1 MIEGCDRG
9 AYPFCGMSR
18 PPGRTIF
25 QEMAT
30 AAETT
35 ERAPPALPPV
45 AWAYLVAIYAAA
57 AAAAV
62 AGLPV
67 TLSEGDWPLV
77 VVLGVLAAVAHLFV
91 VVTPRNQSY
100 HVSPGIVVAAAI
112 LLPPPLVALIVVVQ
126 HLPEWAKER
135 YPWFIQ
141 VFNMAN
147 YALGAIAAGAVFDA
161 INGVS
166 GRSGAAEL
174 QFFVAGLAAALV
186 FVAVHHT
193 LLALALV
200 TARGQRFFET
210 GLFTFHSLSMEIGL
224 AVLGVVVAALWDL
237 NPFLIVLALAP
248 LLLLHRMLVL
258 PKLEAE
264 ARQDPKTGLYNAR
277 FFSDALEEA
286 VERLDRGGPGFS
298 LLLADLDLLREINN
312 GFGHLAGDAVLAGV
326 AKVLRDT
333 IRPHDI
339 AARFGGEEF
348 CVLLPDTGVD
358 EARAVAERIREAVE
372 RARIEVDT
380 ANAPIGVTISIGVAG
395 APDDAVTA
403 RDIMHLAD
411 VAAYRAKSEGRN
423 RTAAARDATGSISG
437 LARPEIPAAAS
448 GSGADSTETATAD
461 PTGIAVGSPNLHL
474 LEAGDRP
481 SGVPPAPNNL
491 ALRPAVRTVAFALAA
506 VGALAGALGYLAP
519 MGADSVALVI
529 LIGVVAVG
537 QALAVGVLDHGSISV
552 SAVGS
557 LAGAAL
563 IGPRAALPLAVAVCA
578 VEWAVQRSPFHKLS
592 FNCGAL
598 TLSALA
604 AAAVFAI
611 LPEEHWLFVAGGAVA
626 GAVYY
631 AVNVGLLAK
640 AIALET
646 RESWKSV
653 LKGRFAWL
661 FVYYVV
667 YGSVG
672 AMVAIGYY
680 AAGPLGLL
688 VFVLPV
694 VLVRKAQL
702 DYIAHTEASVRQLR
716 GASQTIERQ
725 NESLTEANALLR
737 ERATEAMESLAAA
750 VDARDAYTAG
760 HSRRV
765 QVLSV
770 AIAHELS
777 LSDEAVSSISF
788 GALFHDVGKLAVPD
802 AVLLK
807 DGKLEEAEWELVRNH
822 PVEGERIIGHLG
834 FLIESTPA
842 IRHHHEWFD
851 GSGYPDGRRGED
863 IPLSARIVH
872 VSDALDS
879 MISSRTYRDAVGV
892 TQAFE
897 ELRKG
902 AGTQFCPQ
910 CVAAAERS
918 LATGQLDD
926 VLGLGAAA

>member
-1 MIEGCDRG
+1 
-9 AYPFCGMSR
+9 MSR

-35 ERAPPALPPV
+35 ERAPPGLSPL
-45 AWAYLVAIYAAA
+45 AWAYLVAVYVAAA
-57 AAAAV
+57 TAAL

-67 TLSEGDWPLV
+67 TLDADDWRLV
-77 VVLGVLAAVAHLFV
+77 LVLGVLAAVAHLFV

-126 HLPEWAKER
+126 HLPEWAKDR

-147 YALGAIAAGAVFDA
+147 YTLAAIAAGAVFEA
-161 INGVS
+161 ITGVS
-166 GRSGAAEL
+166 GRGGAADL

-186 FVAVHHT
+186 FVGVNHT
-193 LLALALV
+193 LLAIALV
-200 TARGQRFFET
+200 TARGQRFLET
-210 GLFTFHSLSMEIGL
+210 GLFTFHSLSMDIGL
-224 AVLGVVVAALWDL
+224 AVLGVVVAALWEV

-248 LLLLHRMLVL
+248 LLLLHRTLVL

-277 FFSDALEEA
+277 FFSDALDEA
-286 VERLDRGGPGFS
+286 VERLGRGGPGFS

-312 GFGHLAGDAVLAGV
+312 GYGHLAGDAVLAGV
-326 AKVLRDT
+326 AKVLRET

-339 AARFGGEEF
+339 PARFGGEEF
-348 CVLLPDTGVD
+348 CVLLPDTGL
-358 EARAVAERIREAVE
+358 EEGRIVAERIREAVE
-372 RARIEVDT
+372 RARFEVDT
-380 ANAPIGVTISIGVAG
+380 ATSPIGVTISIGVAG
-395 APDDAVTA
+395 APDDGVTA
-403 RDIMHLAD
+403 RDILHLAD

-423 RTAAARDATGSISG
+423 RTAAAGDAAVADISVAKVELRGSSGSVSHDRRQAAPADATTI
-437 LARPEIPAAAS
+437 AA
-448 GSGADSTETATAD
+448 E
-461 PTGIAVGSPNLHL
+461 SPSLHL
-474 LEAGDRP
+474 LEVGDRL
-481 SGVPPAPNNL
+481 SGVPPAPNHL
-491 ALRPAVRTVAFALAA
+491 ALRPAVRTVAFALGIAGA
-506 VGALAGALGYLAP
+506 TAGALAYLAP
-519 MGADSVALVI
+519 MGADYVALLI
-529 LIGVVAVG
+529 LIGVVSAG

-563 IGPRAALPLAVAVCA
+563 VGPRAALPLAVAVCA

-598 TLSALA
+598 TLSGLA
-604 AAAVFAI
+604 AAAVFAL
-611 LPEEHWLFVAGGAVA
+611 LPEEHWLFVAGGAAA

-640 AIALET
+640 VIALEA
-646 RESWKSV
+646 RESWRSV
-653 LKGRFAWL
+653 LEGRFAWL

-672 AMVAIGYY
+672 AMVAIGYH

-716 GASQTIERQ
+716 NASQTIELQ
-725 NESLTEANALLR
+725 NESLTQANTLLR

-765 QVLSV
+765 QVISV
-770 AIAHELS
+770 AIARELG
-777 LSDEAVSSISF
+777 LGDDEVSAISF

-807 DGKLEEAEWELVRNH
+807 DGRLEEVEWDLVRNH

-834 FLIESTPA
+834 FLVGSTPA

-851 GSGYPDGRRGED
+851 GSGYPDGRRGDD
-863 IPLSARIVH
+863 IPLGARIVH
-872 VSDALDS
+872 VADAIDS

-892 TQAFE
+892 TQAFD
-897 ELRKG
+897 ELRRG
-902 AGTQFCPQ
+902 SGTQFCPQ
-910 CVAAAERS
+910 CVAAAEGA
-918 LATGQLDD
+918 LAAGQLDD

>member
-1 MIEGCDRG
+1 
-9 AYPFCGMSR
+9 
-18 PPGRTIF
+18 
-25 QEMAT
+25 MAT

-35 ERAPPALPPV
+35 ERAPPALPPL

-57 AAAAV
+57 AAAAL

-67 TLSEGDWPLV
+67 TLSEDDWRLV
-77 VVLGVLAAVAHLFV
+77 VVLGALAAVAHLFV

-112 LLPPPLVALIVVVQ
+112 LLPPPLVAVIVVVQ
-126 HLPEWAKER
+126 HVPEWVKER

-147 YALGAIAAGAVFDA
+147 YTLGAIAAGAVFEA
-161 INGVS
+161 IAGMS

-174 QFFVAGLAAALV
+174 YFFVAGLAAALV
-186 FVAVHHT
+186 FIGVTHT
-193 LLALALV
+193 LLAIALV
-200 TARGQRFFET
+200 MARSQRFFET
-210 GLFTFHSLSMEIGL
+210 GLFTFHSLSMDIGL
-224 AVLGVVVAALWDL
+224 AVLGVVVAALWEV
-237 NPFLIVLALAP
+237 NVFLIVLALAP
-248 LLLLHRMLVL
+248 LLLLHRTLVL

-312 GFGHLAGDAVLAGV
+312 AYGHLAGDAVLAGV
-326 AKVLRDT
+326 AKVFRDT

-358 EARAVAERIREAVE
+358 EARTIAERIREAVGC
-372 RARIEVDT
+372 ARFEVDT
-380 ANAPIGVTISIGVAG
+380 ATEPIGVTISIGIAG
-395 APDDAVTA
+395 APDDAITA
-403 RDIMHLAD
+403 RDILHLAD

-423 RTAAARDATGSISG
+423 RTAAAADATG
-437 LARPEIPAAAS
+437 AAAS
-448 GSGADSTETATAD
+448 VATAEIPPPSSGSAGADRRETEAA
-461 PTGIAVGSPNLHL
+461 PTTTAVGSPNLHL
-474 LEAGDRP
+474 LEAEDRLI
-481 SGVPPAPNNL
+481 GVPPAPNHL
-491 ALRPAVRTVAFALAA
+491 ALRPAVRTVAFVLGA
-506 VGALAGALGYLAP
+506 VGAVAGALGYLAP
-519 MGADSVALVI
+519 MGADSVALLI

-563 IGPRAALPLAVAVCA
+563 VGPRAALPLAVAVCA

-592 FNCGAL
+592 FNFGAL
-598 TLSALA
+598 TLSGLA
-604 AAAVFAI
+604 AAAVFAV
-611 LPEEHWLFVAGGAVA
+611 LPEQQWLFVAA
-626 GAVYY
+626 GAIAGAAYY

-640 AIALET
+640 VIALET
-646 RESWKSV
+646 RESWQNV
-653 LKGRFAWL
+653 LRGRFAWL

-672 AMVAIGYY
+672 AMVAIGYH

-725 NESLTEANALLR
+725 NESLTEANVLLR
-737 ERATEAMESLAAA
+737 TRATEAMESLAAA

-770 AIAHELS
+770 AIARELG
-777 LSDEAVSSISF
+777 LDDEAVSPISY

-834 FLIESTPA
+834 FLVDSTPA

-851 GSGYPDGRRGED
+851 GTGYPDGRHGED
-863 IPLSARIVH
+863 IPLGARIVH
-872 VSDALDS
+872 VADAIDS

-892 TQAFE
+892 TQAFG

-910 CVAAAERS
+910 CVAAAERA